1 MPAEMMQNIFKL
13 ANQTLIEFSKT
24 NQAWAVVFE
33 VFDNATL
40 LSDAEVFQAAT
51 ILKNK
56 MMFDFV
62 ALRCQNSN
70 DPSF

>member
-1 MPAEMMQNIFKL
+1 
-13 ANQTLIEFSKT
+13 
-24 NQAWAVVFE
+24 VVFE